1 MSSAIVASISL
12 VRFERLP
19 AISPALDWSLD
30 TLASISSRD
39 VIADCACTGTVVS
52 GMGVG
57 AGLGFAGE
65 AEACSPGAVPPPEA
79 KARIRSK
86 TSRLTRY
93 MTGFAKNTNWL
104 DRS

>member
-19 AISPALDWSLD
+19 AITPALGWSLD

-39 VIADCACTGTVVS
+39 VIADCASTGTVVS

-57 AGLGFAGE
+57 AGFGFAGE
-65 AEACSPGAVPPPEA
+65 AEAGWLGAVRPLET
-79 KARIRSK
+79 KTRLINKTIRI
-86 TSRLTRY
+86 
-93 MTGFAKNTNWL
+93 TGCIE
-104 DRS
+104 R